1 MHLDREELLIIVAR
15 YQHSPGEKSG
25 CLIRGSVCS
34 IRVHCKNDFV
44 ILTNCLLH
52 CDGCSITVVKL
63 IELLEVSAVPVELTK
78 E

>member
-1 MHLDREELLIIVAR
+1 M
-15 YQHSPGEKSG
+15 
-25 CLIRGSVCS
+25 CS

-52 CDGCSITVVKL
+52 LDGCSIRVVKL

-78 E
+78 GVKMCLPTHSRLQ